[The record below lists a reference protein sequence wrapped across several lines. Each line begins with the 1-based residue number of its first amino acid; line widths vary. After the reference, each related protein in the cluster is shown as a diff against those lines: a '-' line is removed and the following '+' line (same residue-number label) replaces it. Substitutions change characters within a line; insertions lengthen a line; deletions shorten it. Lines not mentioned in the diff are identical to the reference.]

1 MGAGREDFVNLGRGL
16 EYRTLQVTVAVLG
29 GSDTTRGG
37 HRLLIHCI
45 RNQSGLQKPL
55 QQLLNAGFK

>member
-16 EYRTLQVTVAVLG
+16 EHRTLPVTVAVLG

-37 HRLLIHCI
+37 HRLLILCI
-45 RNQSGLQKPL
+45 RYQSGLQKPL